1 MTIDICARFAA
12 SATRLKSCKKG
23 AVAVGPP
30 SPLPPSCG
38 KTSAG
43 WVAGGAS
50 DRGIDSEVCPC
61 RASCIPAGCEGLPRV
76 WARGCVWDMADS
88 AAQEETERGAAAKG
102 WMVELEGWGLSGL
115 EGCERVEV
123 RVEEGAR
130 VEVDEEKVEG

>member
-30 SPLPPSCG
+30 SPLPPSGRTC
-38 KTSAG
+38 AG
-43 WVAGGAS
+43 WVAGGTS
-50 DRGIDSEVCPC
+50 DRGSDSEVCPC
-61 RASCIPAGCEGLPRV
+61 GASGIPAACEELARV

-88 AAQEETERGAAAKG
+88 AAQAETERGAVARG
-102 WMVELEGWGLSGL
+102 WMEGLGLNGFEGCGMVEL
-115 EGCERVEV
+115 

-130 VEVDEEKVEG
+130 VEVEEENVVG